1 MRDIYD
7 LIVIGGGPAGMAA
20 ALTAEECGVDRILII
35 ERGERLGGILN
46 QCTHSG
52 FGAAYFGEEM
62 TGTEFAER
70 FRERMSDSG
79 VEVITGTMVLSVSAD
94 RTVTV
99 SNKSGCAELHTK
111 AVVLATGCRERPIS
125 SLHVTG
131 TRPSGVFEAGAA
143 QKMLNLGGYDIGDDA
158 VVLGSGDVG
167 LVVARCLAQRGRRVI
182 GVFEIRDVCGGSD
195 KNRTE
200 CLDFY
205 GIPLYFRHTVT
216 RIHGEGRISGVT
228 VKDLDSGAERY
239 IGCGTLI
246 TSLGLVP
253 ERELIEPLEAEDGSL
268 PEWIFTCGDARTVH
282 DTVDAV
288 AFEAEK
294 TGAEAAEYITGGTDI

>member
-1 MRDIYD
+1 MRDSYD

-20 ALTAEECGVDRILII
+20 ALTALEYGTESVLVI

-70 FRERMSDSG
+70 FRGRVKDSG
-79 VEVITGTMVLSVSAD
+79 AEVMTGTMVMSISCD

-99 SNKSGCAELHTK
+99 SNEYGFTRIRGK
-111 AVVLATGCRERPIS
+111 AVILATGCRERPIS
-125 SLHVTG
+125 ALPVTG
-131 TRPSGVFEAGAA
+131 TRPSGVFEAGTA
-143 QKMLNLGGYDIGDDA
+143 QKMLNLGGYDIGDD
-158 VVLGSGDVG
+158 VVILGSGDVG

-216 RIHGEGRISGVT
+216 RIHGDGRICGVT
-228 VKDLDSGAERY
+228 VKDLASGEERY

-253 ERELIEPLEAEDGSL
+253 ERELIEPLESENGSL
-268 PEWIFTCGDARTVH
+268 PDWLFTCGDARAVH

-288 AFEAEK
+288 AFEAEE
-294 TGAEAAEYITGGTDI
+294 TGAKAAEYITGGTDK

>member
-1 MRDIYD
+1 MSDTYD

-20 ALTAEECGVDRILII
+20 AMTASECGVGSVLII
-35 ERGERLGGILN
+35 ERGDRLGGILN

-62 TGTEFAER
+62 TGAEFAA
-70 FRERMSDSG
+70 RMRALTEDSP
-79 VEVITGTMVLSVSAD
+79 VEAMTGTMALGISGD
-94 RTVTV
+94 GTVTV
-99 SNKSGCAELHTK
+99 SNENGCTSLRAR
-111 AVVLATGCRERPIS
+111 AVVLASGCRERPIS
-125 SLHVTG
+125 SLYVTG

-143 QKMLNLGGYDIGDDA
+143 QKMLNLGGYDIGDDI
-158 VVLGSGDVG
+158 VILGSGDVG
-167 LVVARCLAQRGRRVI
+167 LVVGRCLAQRGKNVI
-182 GVFEIRDVCGGSD
+182 GVFELRDVCGGSE

-205 GIPLYFRHTVT
+205 GIPLFFRHTVT
-216 RIHGEGRISGVT
+216 RIHGDGRICGVT
-228 VKDLDSGAERY
+228 VTDLDSGEERY
-239 IGCGTLI
+239 IACGTLI

-268 PEWIFTCGDARTVH
+268 PEWLFTCGDARTVH

-288 AFEAEK
+288 AFEAEE
-294 TGAEAAEYITGGTDI
+294 TGAAAAAYLNGRN